1 MAYRKS
7 SNKWQSK
14 FTKLQTIR
22 LNVHTDADIIRFL
35 SEVDNKQGL
44 LKELI
49 RAEMEKRGISYP
61 HPSRK
66 EIDKY
71 EEYLCDLEY
80 GEIDSKEDFKNE
92 EEE

>member
-1 MAYRKS
+1 MAYLKS
-7 SNKWQSK
+7 SNKWQKK

-49 RAEMEKRGISYP
+49 REEMKKRGIFYP

-71 EEYLCDLEY
+71 EEYLCDLEF